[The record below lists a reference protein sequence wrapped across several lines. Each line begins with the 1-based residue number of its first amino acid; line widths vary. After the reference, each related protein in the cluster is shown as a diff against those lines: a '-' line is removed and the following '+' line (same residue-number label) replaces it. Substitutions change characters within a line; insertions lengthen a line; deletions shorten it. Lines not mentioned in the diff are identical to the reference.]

1 MPASAATPFVFTPL
15 AWIIPALPLAAWVL
29 IVLGARRSGLVSGLL
44 TVLGVLAAFA
54 ASVLVLQEVLAGATA
69 SGAVAWLP
77 LASAL
82 GARYVPIGF
91 QVDPLTAVM
100 LVVITSVSLLVQ
112 LYSLGYM
119 TGADTRGRPVA
130 ESNGRYFATMALFTT
145 SMLGLVL
152 ANNFVALYICW
163 ELVGLCSY
171 LLIGHEHWRTDA
183 AVAAKK
189 AFLVTRLGDV
199 GLLVGLLFLYWHTGT
214 FEFAALA
221 DLAAAG
227 RLAGDMLTV
236 AILLVFLG
244 AVGKSAQFPL
254 HVWLPDAMEG
264 PTPVSA
270 LIHAATMVAAG
281 VYLMARTFP
290 LLEHSPTALAV
301 VATIGA
307 FTAIFAAT
315 MGLAPMDIKRVLA
328 FSTMSQLG
336 YMMLAIGLGAMAA
349 GMFHL
354 FTHAFFKALLF
365 LGAGSVIHA
374 VHSNDMREM
383 GGVGG
388 WRPITYVT
396 MFVAALALAG
406 IPPLSGFWSK
416 DEILVAAEAS
426 QPVLYGVALVTVGL
440 TSFYMFRVIFLTF
453 TGSYRGHAER
463 HREPIIMP
471 IVLLI
476 LVVPTIV
483 SGLWGSQLV
492 DHTFGAFLDPGHAG
506 HPSALRMDVA
516 AASTGLALLGLV
528 LAFAL
533 YGGGRN
539 AAGVPLP
546 GVLRRLYTVL
556 DQRYYVDHLYNWI
569 AGGLVLGIGAV
580 MSWFDARIVDGVVN
594 GVGRVT
600 VGAGAE
606 LRRVQTGELQF
617 YAWVLLAG
625 VVVLTILIVAPF
637 ALDGMRNVR

>member
-1 MPASAATPFVFTPL
+1 MGLTPL
-15 AWIIPALPLAAWVL
+15 AWIIPALPLTAWVL
-29 IVLGARRSGLVSGLL
+29 IVLGARRSGMLSGLL
-44 TVLGVLAAFA
+44 TVLGVGAAFA
-54 ASVLVLQEVLAGATA
+54 ASALVLLEVLAGAKA

-82 GARYVPIGF
+82 GSRSVPVGF

-100 LVVITSVSLLVQ
+100 LVVITAVSLLVQ

-119 TGADTRGRPVA
+119 TGNDTRGRPVA
-130 ESNGRYFATMALFTT
+130 EGNGRYFASMALFTT

-152 ANNFVALYICW
+152 ANNFLALYMCW

-171 LLIGHEHWRTDA
+171 LLIGHEHWRTEA

-189 AFLVTRLGDV
+189 AFLVTRLGDF

-214 FEFAALA
+214 FEFDALA
-221 DLAAAG
+221 RLAAAG
-227 RLAGDMLTV
+227 QLAENMLTV

-301 VATIGA
+301 VATIGG

-315 MGLAPMDIKRVLA
+315 MGLASMDVKRVLA

-374 VHSNDMREM
+374 VHSNDMRDM
-383 GGVGG
+383 GGLGA
-388 WRPITYVT
+388 WRPVTYVT

-416 DEILVAAEAS
+416 DEILVAAEARN
-426 QPVLYGVALVTVGL
+426 PVLYGVALATVGL
-440 TSFYMFRVIFLTF
+440 TAFYMFRVIFLTF

-463 HREPIIMP
+463 HHEPIIMP
-471 IVLLI
+471 LVLLI
-476 LVVPTIV
+476 LLIPTIV
-483 SGLWGSQLV
+483 SGLWGSPFV
-492 DHTFGAFLDPGHAG
+492 ARTFAAFLDPAHA
-506 HPSALRMDVA
+506 HAPVIRPDVA
-516 AASTGLALLGLV
+516 GPSTALAVLGLV
-528 LAFAL
+528 VAFAL

-539 AAGVPLP
+539 PAGVPLP
-546 GVLRRLYTVL
+546 GVLKPFHSLLER
-556 DQRYYVDHLYNWI
+556 RYYVDHLYNWI
-569 AGGLVLGIGAV
+569 AGGLVLGIGR
-580 MSWFDARIVDGVVN
+580 MLSWFDSRIVDGVVN
-594 GVGRVT
+594 GVGRVAI
-600 VGAGAE
+600 GAGGA
-606 LRRVQTGELQF
+606 LRQVQSGQLQL

-625 VVVLTILIVAPF
+625 VVVLSLLVF
-637 ALDGMRNVR
+637 AQPTLEAMRHGR

>member
-1 MPASAATPFVFTPL
+1 VPTSGLAPFAVTPL
-15 AWIIPALPLAAWVL
+15 AWIIPAFPLAAWIL
-29 IVLGARRSGLVSGLL
+29 IVLGVRRSGLASGLL

-54 ASVLVLQEVLAGATA
+54 ASALVLLEALAGVTA
-69 SGAVAWLP
+69 RGAVAWLP
-77 LASAL
+77 LASGL
-82 GARYVPIGF
+82 GARFIPVGF

-119 TGADTRGRPVA
+119 TGEDTRGRPVA
-130 ESNGRYFATMALFTT
+130 ESNGRYFAAMALFTT

-152 ANNFVALYICW
+152 ANNFLSLYICW

-171 LLIGHEHWRTDA
+171 LLIGHEHWRSEA

-227 RLAGDMLTV
+227 RLAENMLTV

-290 LLEHSPTALAV
+290 LLEHSPMALAV
-301 VATIGA
+301 VATIGG

-315 MGLAPMDIKRVLA
+315 MGLASMDIKRVLA

-374 VHSNDMREM
+374 VHSNDMRDM
-383 GGVGG
+383 GGLGAR
-388 WRPITYVT
+388 RPITYVT
-396 MFVAALALAG
+396 MVIAALALAG

-416 DEILVAAEAS
+416 DEILVAAADR
-426 QPVLYGVALVTVGL
+426 QPVLYGLALATVGL
-440 TSFYMFRVIFLTF
+440 TAFYMFRAIFLTF
-453 TGSYRGHAER
+453 TGSYRGHAEP
-463 HREPIIMP
+463 HREPVVMP
-471 IVLLI
+471 LVLLI
-476 LVVPTIV
+476 LVVPSLV
-483 SGLWGSQLV
+483 SGLWGSPLV
-492 DHTFGAFLDPGHAG
+492 DHPIGAFLDPAHA
-506 HPSALRMDVA
+506 HATRLRIDVA
-516 AASTGLALLGLV
+516 GPSTGLALLGLLV
-528 LAFAL
+528 AFAL

-539 AAGVPLP
+539 PAGVRLP
-546 GVLRRLYTVL
+546 GAIRPFHSLLE
-556 DQRYYVDHLYNWI
+556 QRYFVDHVYTWI
-569 AGGLVLGIGAV
+569 AGRLVLGIGLAL
-580 MSWFDARIVDGVVN
+580 SWIDSRIVDGVVN
-594 GVGRVT
+594 GVGRVV
-600 VGAGAE
+600 VGSGRE
-606 LRRVQTGELQF
+606 LRQVQSGQLQL

-625 VVVLTILIVAPF
+625 VVVLSLLMFAPT
-637 ALDGMRNVR
+637 ALEGMRNAR